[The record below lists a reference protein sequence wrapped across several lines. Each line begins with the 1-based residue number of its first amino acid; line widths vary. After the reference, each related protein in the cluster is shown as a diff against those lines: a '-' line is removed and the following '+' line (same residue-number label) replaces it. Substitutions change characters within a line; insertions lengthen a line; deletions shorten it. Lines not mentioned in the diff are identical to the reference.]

1 MSADLNSKRNLS
13 KKNKV
18 LIVWI
23 CFLFSLTL
31 INATFVFMQGILTY
45 EDPSLFDDG
54 TILDQIF
61 DFVALL
67 VYPLKDFLIAMSFSA
82 LYLYQGLNESKKR
95 RVQGRT
101 IKKLNIEQQ
110 EYDIRKSS
118 INRV

>member
-1 MSADLNSKRNLS
+1 
-13 KKNKV
+13 
-18 LIVWI
+18 
-23 CFLFSLTL
+23 
-31 INATFVFMQGILTY
+31 MQGILTY